1 MKDVVINKIQNI
13 QRCVRRAREEYRK
26 DPDGFASNYT
36 QQDAAMLNVVRACE
50 SAIDLAN
57 HVIRVG
63 KLGIP
68 VSSADTFELLKA
80 ERVIDASLA
89 DQMKKM
95 VGFRN
100 TVVHQYTK
108 IDLSIVQA
116 VIVTELDKLL
126 AFADRVKEYVSGSP
140 S

>member
-1 MKDVVINKIQNI
+1 MNDVVINKIQNI

-26 DPDGFASNYT
+26 DPEGFAGNYT

-57 HVIRVG
+57 HLIRVH

-80 ERVIDASLA
+80 ERVIDAPLA

-100 TVVHQYTK
+100 MVVHQYTK
-108 IDLSIVQA
+108 IDLSIAQA

-126 AFADRVKEYVSGSP
+126 AFADRVREYVSGSP

>member
-1 MKDVVINKIQNI
+1 MNDVVINKIQSI

-26 DPDGFASNYT
+26 DPEGFAGNYT

-50 SAIDLAN
+50 TAIDLAN
-57 HVIRVG
+57 HLIRVR

-80 ERVIDASLA
+80 ERVIDPVLA
-89 DQMKKM
+89 DRMKKM

-108 IDLSIVQA
+108 IDLAIVEA
-116 VIVTELDKLL
+116 VIVTGLDELV
-126 AFADRVKEYVSGSP
+126 AFADKVKEYMSGAP

>member
-1 MKDVVINKIQNI
+1 MNDVVINKIQNI
-13 QRCVRRAREEYRK
+13 QRCIRRAREEYQR
-26 DPDGFASNYT
+26 DPGGFATNYT
-36 QQDAAMLNVVRACE
+36 LQDAAMLNVVRACE
-50 SAIDLAN
+50 TAIDLAN
-57 HVIRVG
+57 HLIRVR

-68 VSSADTFELLKA
+68 VSSADTFELLRA
-80 ERVIDASLA
+80 QGVIDPVLA

-100 TVVHQYTK
+100 AVVHQYTK
-108 IDLSIVQA
+108 VDLAIVQA

-126 AFADRVKEYVSGSP
+126 AFADQVKEYMSGPP

>member
-1 MKDVVINKIQNI
+1 MNDVVINKIQSI
-13 QRCVRRAREEYRK
+13 QRCVRRAREEYQK
-26 DPDGFASNYT
+26 DPGGFAGNYT

-50 SAIDLAN
+50 TAIDLAN
-57 HVIRVG
+57 HVIRVR
-63 KLGIP
+63 KLGVP

-80 ERVIDASLA
+80 EGVIDPGLA

-108 IDLSIVQA
+108 IDLAIVEA
-116 VIVTELDKLL
+116 VIATELEKLL
-126 AFADRVKEYVSGSP
+126 AFADKIREYVSGSP